1 MSEKI
6 KEDKARLD
14 FKRTICVGFAFMG
27 IMIFWEVYDYI
38 MPLILNNLFGLD
50 KAQYGIV
57 MGIDNALALFMLPLF
72 GYLSDKAV
80 NSKLGRRTSFILYGT
95 IAACIGLVVLS
106 FVEFGQ
112 YNAIVKAG
120 VPEASFD
127 TLLKY
132 GLDEKYNT
140 PAFIE
145 LFNQY
150 SAKGATRPTGE
161 TLELFTEVDTA
172 VHNAKIAFAA
182 DVTKNNPGFIGAFIA
197 VVVLLLIAM
206 GTYRSPAVAL
216 MPDVTPK
223 PFRSQANALIT
234 LMGGAGSVASILL
247 YSTLAKER
255 YQHHI
260 ALFCTLAG
268 AMIVILICFL
278 CTVRENKLVA
288 QCHSEEERWGF
299 EHEEDD
305 GSGNEKLSKGKM
317 ISLLLILG
325 CVFLWFFGFNAV
337 KSHLSVYATSV
348 LKYSAGFVGTINT
361 IALVGGAIAL
371 LPVAIMASKLGRK
384 KTIIIGL
391 LISLAAFI
399 SCIFINA
406 TTPHGDILFA
416 VCFILAGFGLVCIN
430 VNTFPMVTELARG
443 SNVGRYTGFYYIA
456 SMAAQTFTPALVGL
470 VMEHFENQTYSLFI
484 YSTVFIALSMLS
496 IMFVKL
502 KGMQNPLRILQSRD
516 LPTAGISYAEQVN
529 V

>member
-1 MSEKI
+1 MNEKQV
-6 KEDKARLD
+6 EDKAKLD

-38 MPLILNNLFGLD
+38 MPLILNNLFGFD

-72 GYLSDKAV
+72 GYLSDRATKTR
-80 NSKLGRRTSFILYGT
+80 LGRRTSFIVYGT

-112 YNAIVKAG
+112 YNAIVQAG

-127 TLLKY
+127 TLLNY
-132 GLDEKYNT
+132 GLDPKYNT
-140 PAFIE
+140 PEYIAI
-145 LFNQY
+145 FNEF
-150 SAKGATRPTGE
+150 SAKGAERPTGE
-161 TLELFTEVDTA
+161 VLELFTEVDTA
-172 VHNAKIAFAA
+172 VHNAKINFAA
-182 DVTKNNPGFIGAFIA
+182 SVTKENPGFIFGFIA

-234 LMGGAGSVASILL
+234 LMGGAGSVTSILL

-268 AMIVILICFL
+268 AMIAIMICFL
-278 CTVRENKLVA
+278 LTVKEKKLVA
-288 QCHSEEERWGF
+288 KCQAEEEKWGL

-305 GSGNEKLSKGKM
+305 GSGSEKLSKGKLV
-317 ISLLLILG
+317 SLVLILG

-348 LKYSAGFVGTINT
+348 LKYSAGFV
-361 IALVGGAIAL
+361 
-371 LPVAIMASKLGRK
+371 
-384 KTIIIGL
+384 
-391 LISLAAFI
+391 
-399 SCIFINA
+399 
-406 TTPHGDILFA
+406 
-416 VCFILAGFGLVCIN
+416 
-430 VNTFPMVTELARG
+430 
-443 SNVGRYTGFYYIA
+443 
-456 SMAAQTFTPALVGL
+456 
-470 VMEHFENQTYSLFI
+470 
-484 YSTVFIALSMLS
+484 
-496 IMFVKL
+496 
-502 KGMQNPLRILQSRD
+502 
-516 LPTAGISYAEQVN
+516 
-529 V
+529 